1 MRCRYSGPR
10 GKSGFGCQFERMVA
24 AAIGSQS
31 SPKTSQPHA
40 ARDPG
45 PFNAHNPDGGR
56 SGLVQHVLRSPARI
70 PAIGISVQGSVR
82 RAGKRKT
89 LYVIIRKNWDRVRG
103 ICRRVASLLRA
114 IYRYETHRLERIAA
128 SGGSTAQTNRRCAH
142 PSSNGTFI
150 GGRERND
157 HRLPRPQP
165 PWVAGGVH
173 GYGQQVCDRST
184 G

>member
-89 LYVIIRKNWDRVRG
+89 LYDIECCSSQRE
-103 ICRRVASLLRA
+103 CAPHPPVAAFRPGSLPSNVSWRPDCMFASSLFGMGRNVVVLA
-114 IYRYETHRLERIAA
+114 W
-128 SGGSTAQTNRRCAH
+128 SGGTSYLV
-142 PSSNGTFI
+142 TFL
-150 GGRERND
+150 GSAESGRFSV
-157 HRLPRPQP
+157 P
-165 PWVAGGVH
+165 A
-173 GYGQQVCDRST
+173 
-184 G
+184 

>member
-89 LYVIIRKNWDRVRG
+89 LYVIIRKIGGVGEGVLLSTGDVGGPTWGRAGVP
-103 ICRRVASLLRA
+103 ASK
-114 IYRYETHRLERIAA
+114 
-128 SGGSTAQTNRRCAH
+128 STAQCECLSFDSLYAH
-142 PSSNGTFI
+142 VGP
-150 GGRERND
+150 RD
-157 HRLPRPQP
+157 HL
-165 PWVAGGVH
+165 
-173 GYGQQVCDRST
+173 
-184 G
+184 